1 MKQSNKHKRR
11 SWLYQIRVSFGIA
24 LYFLPTAFQV
34 SAQDLNFSQFY
45 ELPLLRNPALGGVFI
60 GDVRVQSLYRNQ
72 WQSVTVPFRT
82 SGLSAEVNFPMN
94 DYGHYLTTGVQVLH
108 DVAGDSK
115 LTRTHL
121 MPFVTYHVP
130 LGGNEMYLSGSIMGG
145 LVNNRFDPTGLR
157 WDDQYQG
164 GQFDPSN
171 PTRQVI
177 TQTGRNYFDLN
188 AGLALSGLLTE
199 SISFYTGVGIFH
211 ANNPTVAFQNDNV
224 RLGRKWAFNGGVTI
238 ETSDWHR
245 ITFYGDLFVQNASG
259 TAANTTRVGSQQVAL
274 IGAFYTTDLA
284 QYNTDDKVSLS
295 IGGIYRWADA
305 FAPVCRLDLKQWS
318 LGLSYDVNVSQ
329 LTKASGARGGFE
341 LTLAWKNVF
350 KSRIL
355 QQYRLKC
362 VGF

>member
-1 MKQSNKHKRR
+1 MQYKKCNKYQAFYSR
-11 SWLYQIRVSFGIA
+11 SWGYLFIA
-24 LYFLPTAFQV
+24 AYCMLAALQG

-45 ELPLLRNPALGGVFI
+45 ELPLLRNPALGGIFV

-94 DYGHYLTTGVQVLH
+94 DYGHYLTAGAQVLH

-145 LVNNRFDPTGLR
+145 MVNNRFDPTGLR

-171 PTRQVI
+171 PTRQVL
-177 TQTGRNYFDLN
+177 TQTGRNYVDLN

-199 SISFYTGVGIFH
+199 SMSFYAGVGLFH
-211 ANNPTVAFQNDNV
+211 ANNPSVAFQNDEV
-224 RLGRKWAFNGGVTI
+224 RLGRKWAFNGGLTI

-245 ITFYGDLFVQNASG
+245 LTFYGDLFVQSASG
-259 TAANTTRVGSQQVAL
+259 TSANAPRVGSQQVAL

-284 QYNTDDKVSLS
+284 QYDTDDKVSLS

-305 FAPVCRLDLKQWS
+305 FAPVLRLDLKQWS
-318 LGLSYDVNVSQ
+318 AGLSYDVNTSQ